1 MHFWFGM
8 APSKLKLSN
17 KVLTM
22 IPTKRSCSGQVN
34 QQSFQHG
41 SSLSDDAIA
50 KTRLFC
56 RTNLEEVPQRRL
68 FFFQQ
73 KSIKGDKISK
83 GVFDRL
89 PIQRRHLPQPTFT
102 WVRIGEPNYWLRIH
116 LSYEVL
122 IWKKCAMGSPNN
134 RYGVVGIINKNWNEG
149 RLLWWKGWSRWNP
162 GTAWLQLGLPPW
174 LRDPLL
180 KAFTMIHR
188 YSSYPPGYL
197 IHIHVMWYIGM
208 WYVGSFRSRLGL

>member
-34 QQSFQHG
+34 RQSFQHG

-102 WVRIGEPNYWLRIH
+102 WVRIGEPNY
-116 LSYEVL
+116 
-122 IWKKCAMGSPNN
+122 
-134 RYGVVGIINKNWNEG
+134 
-149 RLLWWKGWSRWNP
+149 
-162 GTAWLQLGLPPW
+162 
-174 LRDPLL
+174 
-180 KAFTMIHR
+180 
-188 YSSYPPGYL
+188 
-197 IHIHVMWYIGM
+197 
-208 WYVGSFRSRLGL
+208 